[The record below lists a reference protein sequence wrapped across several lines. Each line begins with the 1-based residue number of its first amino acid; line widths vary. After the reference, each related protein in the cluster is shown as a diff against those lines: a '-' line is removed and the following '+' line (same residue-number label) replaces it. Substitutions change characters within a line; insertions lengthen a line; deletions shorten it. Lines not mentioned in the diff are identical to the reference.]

1 MYVIELDSQV
11 WEESLESAGS
21 GKGLPWIP
29 SFPMGLD
36 DPRDTGRS
44 DWKEIDSNE
53 IEGFV
58 YVGKTQGGK
67 GKFGWR
73 EAIDRRHDHH
83 VKGGNLDW
91 IGKIGPSPVV
101 SKHGSKKDN
110 IWDLDRC
117 LTGLWESEISEKLE
131 SWYGWALGK
140 AGYVVYGPHIHRTL
154 KSPRAGRGEIKSFIG
169 QNPFW

>member
-11 WEESLESAGS
+11 WEESLKAQDLGKAYLGS
-21 GKGLPWIP
+21 LVSDELMI
-29 SFPMGLD
+29 
-36 DPRDTGRS
+36 RDTGRS

-83 VKGGNLDW
+83 VKGGTS
-91 IGKIGPSPVV
+91 IG
-101 SKHGSKKDN
+101 
-110 IWDLDRC
+110 
-117 LTGLWESEISEKLE
+117 
-131 SWYGWALGK
+131 
-140 AGYVVYGPHIHRTL
+140 
-154 KSPRAGRGEIKSFIG
+154 
-169 QNPFW
+169 